1 MPRAAASA
9 ASGVGGWGAPLRRHG
24 DRFERLPGGFYRAAG
39 RTDDAFNL
47 GGIKTSSVELER
59 VCNAAAEGAG
69 VLETAAVA
77 VPPPGGGPDRLWI
90 IAVPNGEKASSGTE
104 PEPEPA
110 PLDPAA
116 LRGLFAE
123 AVRRGL
129 NPLFRVHGV
138 LIAPEGLP
146 RNASNKILRRV
157 LRGRCA
163 EVQERE
169 ERERVAVASS
179 GESNTTRAKL

>member
-1 MPRAAASA
+1 MPRAA
-9 ASGVGGWGAPLRRHG
+9 SGNVGRGAPLRRHG

-59 VCNAAAEGAG
+59 VCNAAAARAGSG
-69 VLETAAVA
+69 VLETAVVA

-90 IAVPNGEKASSGTE
+90 IAVPMKNDSSSE
-104 PEPEPA
+104 SQPEQDL
-110 PLDPAA
+110 LDPAA
-116 LRGLFAE
+116 LRGVFAG

-129 NPLFRVHGV
+129 NPLFHVHRVLV
-138 LIAPEGLP
+138 APEGLP

-163 EVQERE
+163 EVQQRE
-169 ERERVAVASS
+169 ERDRVASS
-179 GESNTTRAKL
+179 GESKTTRARL